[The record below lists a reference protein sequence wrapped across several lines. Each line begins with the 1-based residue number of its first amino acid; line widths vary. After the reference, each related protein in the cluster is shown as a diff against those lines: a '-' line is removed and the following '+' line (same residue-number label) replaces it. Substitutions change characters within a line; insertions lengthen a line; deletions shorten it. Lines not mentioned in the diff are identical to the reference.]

1 MKILLLEDDKIIA
14 NQIIKYFELNHH
26 EVNHFMDGESLLE
39 SFKILEATD
48 ICIFDINVPILNGI
62 ETLSALHKME
72 IYKPTIFLTALSDVE
87 HIKNA
92 YLTGCEDY
100 IRKPFY
106 LEELEIRIH
115 KLVNQSIRK
124 IQLNALF
131 SFDFID
137 MRLYSDDREVFLSDK
152 ETKLL
157 YFLAKKRNIF
167 VSSALLIEYAW
178 DSDDICDNTLRT
190 TIKRLRSKLGD
201 DSIISSRAL
210 GYKLVAHD

>member
-1 MKILLLEDDKIIA
+1 MLRELRLKILLLEDDKIIA
-14 NQIIKYFELNHH
+14 DQIIKYFEFNHH

-62 ETLSALHKME
+62 ETLGALHKMG

-87 HIKNA
+87 HM
-92 YLTGCEDY
+92 GCEDY